1 MRIRSSEWMKFS
13 GVALAVTT
21 AVLLAAGGASAED
34 RKLTDQ
40 TVAASANLSSN
51 NPGNVAAHLS
61 FAGLAEVDMAMAK
74 KVKNKYY
81 LYVQHSKDQGISIID
96 VSRAGEPK
104 AVGAIPWPNPEAS
117 SRIDIAGDVAL
128 IAEND
133 VFSAVSHFTQ
143 QDLVLWDL
151 SNPASPHVLQTFS
164 GVVKWLQDD
173 RNFIYVLNADGLWVI
188 SKGKHRL
195 HQAKTTERPEQ
206 VEDPSIYGG

>member
-1 MRIRSSEWMKFS
+1 MRIRTSERIKFS
-13 GVALAVTT
+13 GVALAVITV
-21 AVLLAAGGASAED
+21 VLLAGGGASAED
-34 RKLTDQ
+34 HKLTDQ
-40 TVAASANLSSN
+40 TVAASANLGSN

-96 VSRAGEPK
+96 VSRAAEPK
-104 AVGAIPWPNPEAS
+104 AVGEIPWTNPEVS

-133 VFSAVSHFTQ
+133 LFSAVTHSTQ

-151 SNPASPHVLQTFS
+151 SNPAAPRVLQTFS

-188 SKGKHRL
+188 PNGKH
-195 HQAKTTERPEQ
+195 QAHPTKTTERPEQ
-206 VEDPSIYGG
+206 AEDPSIYGG

>member
-1 MRIRSSEWMKFS
+1 MRIKTNEWVKFS
-13 GVALAVTT
+13 EVALAVT
-21 AVLLAAGGASAED
+21 AVVLLAVGGASAED
-34 RKLTDQ
+34 HKLTDQ
-40 TVAASANLSSN
+40 TVAASANLASN
-51 NPGNVAAHLS
+51 NPDNVAAHLS

-81 LYVQHSKDQGISIID
+81 LYVQHSKDQGVSIID
-96 VSRAGEPK
+96 VSRAAEPK
-104 AVGAIPWPNPEAS
+104 AVGAIPWPNPAVS

-133 VFSAVSHFTQ
+133 VFSAVSHSTQ

-151 SNPASPHVLQTFS
+151 SNPAAPRVLQTFS

-188 SKGKHRL
+188 SKGKHQV
-195 HQAKTTERPEQ
+195 HPATTTERPEQ
-206 VEDPSIYGG
+206 AEDP

>member
-1 MRIRSSEWMKFS
+1 MRTRSSQWVKFS
-13 GVALAVTT
+13 GVALAAITVM
-21 AVLLAAGGASAED
+21 LLAVGGASAED
-34 RKLTDQ
+34 RKLRDQ

-51 NPGNVAAHLS
+51 NPGKVAAHLS

-96 VSRAGEPK
+96 VSRAAEPK
-104 AVGAIPWPNPEAS
+104 AVGAIPWPNPAVS

-133 VFSAVSHFTQ
+133 VFSAVSHYTQ

-151 SNPASPHVLQTFS
+151 SNPAAPRVLQTFS

-173 RNFIYVLNADGLWVI
+173 RNFLYVLNADGLWVI
-188 SKGKHRL
+188 SKGKHQV
-195 HQAKTTERPEQ
+195 HPAKTTEQPEQ